1 MNSFIQKQ
9 INYLRMHTFKKHTSG
24 NYGMYGLN
32 FLGSDVI
39 IKMNGDIWKFIWW
52 EPGTENATFVNA
64 NSKQYTFNPRT
75 IYYSDDKNTIMRMEE
90 NIEDLDDNNIDII
103 YYK

>member
-1 MNSFIQKQ
+1 MNSLIQKQ
-9 INYLRMHTFKKHTSG
+9 VNYLKTRAFKKHSSG

-39 IKMNGDIWKFIWW
+39 IKMHGDIWKFLWW
-52 EPGTENATFVNA
+52 QPGTENATFVNA

-90 NIEDLDDNNIDII
+90 YNE
-103 YYK
+103 